1 MFIQNVENGF
11 NPGVLVVC
19 QNSVIVRVGA
29 IVKITVVVD

>member
-19 QNSVIVRVGA
+19 QNSVTVRVRA
-29 IVKITVVVD
+29 VLKITCC